1 MSLGVIIAM
10 GLMVIFASA
19 FVLNIVDFLTY
30 ATLTILQERRY
41 KIMSDPDRKTR
52 RELYYVNISEEEKET
67 VKTNVKDHSKILNK

>member
-1 MSLGVIIAM
+1 MNAGVVI
-10 GLMVIFASA
+10 GLVLMVIFASA

-30 ATLTILQERRY
+30 ATLTTLQERRY